1 MTLTKREYVALELLK
16 VKDITV
22 MQAYEMADSFIAEST
37 LDVEDDKTKEVNS
50 EIINLNP
57 SLDPIFSL
65 EIEVLELSVRSTTFL
80 KNREVKTILQLV
92 PIKVSDMFPTDTYN
106 KIFSET
112 SYRLKNIGLD
122 FGMNKHEV
130 LDYDSSDYVQIIKG
144 PEGEFML
151 RPVS

>member
-37 LDVEDDKTKEVNS
+37 LDAEDDSTKEVNN

-80 KNREVKTILQLV
+80 KNREVKTISQLV

-106 KIFSET
+106 KIFNET
-112 SYRLKNIGLD
+112 SCRLKNIGLD
-122 FGMNKHEV
+122 FGMNKHEI
-130 LDYDSSDYVQIIKG
+130 LDYNSADYVQIIKG
-144 PEGEFML
+144 VEGEFVL
-151 RPVS
+151 KPVS